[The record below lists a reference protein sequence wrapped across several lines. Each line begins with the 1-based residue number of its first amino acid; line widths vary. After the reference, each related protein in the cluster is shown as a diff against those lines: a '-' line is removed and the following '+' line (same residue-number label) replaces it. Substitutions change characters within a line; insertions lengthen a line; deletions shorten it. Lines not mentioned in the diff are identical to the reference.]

1 MGSGT
6 AVEQHQNGWWNF
18 RWKLEE
24 ASEQDV
30 HLQLPGGGELLPPH
44 DQLPGVQGHG
54 TPWTSLLLRKNSRV
68 STVWKEHRSDYLQQ
82 PHQRDNL
89 QLHHHQVQLVMEG
102 DGLAKYPSGSHSKLD
117 SIWPLTRLLESVTS
131 AHLTSRL
138 SSFRPPLVRI

>member
-1 MGSGT
+1 MGVKSGT

-54 TPWTSLLLRKNSRV
+54 TPWTSLLLRKNSGV
-68 STVWKEHRSDYLQQ
+68 STVWKESRVERVL
-82 PHQRDNL
+82 RC
-89 QLHHHQVQLVMEG
+89 MM
-102 DGLAKYPSGSHSKLD
+102 
-117 SIWPLTRLLESVTS
+117 TRV
-131 AHLTSRL
+131 SRL
-138 SSFRPPLVRI
+138 SRRQDKSSLAFKMSRSSLSTLE

>member
-1 MGSGT
+1 MYKILSIHHLFLK
-6 AVEQHQNGWWNF
+6 ELNYLLLQNGWWNF

-68 STVWKEHRSDYLQQ
+68 STVWKEVIISSFLAYITSRESLFRREKMCSLSFSLFFSLCILD
-82 PHQRDNL
+82 
-89 QLHHHQVQLVMEG
+89 LVMSQVF
-102 DGLAKYPSGSHSKLD
+102 KY
-117 SIWPLTRLLESVTS
+117 TLEMSYKNYF
-131 AHLTSRL
+131 L
-138 SSFRPPLVRI
+138 